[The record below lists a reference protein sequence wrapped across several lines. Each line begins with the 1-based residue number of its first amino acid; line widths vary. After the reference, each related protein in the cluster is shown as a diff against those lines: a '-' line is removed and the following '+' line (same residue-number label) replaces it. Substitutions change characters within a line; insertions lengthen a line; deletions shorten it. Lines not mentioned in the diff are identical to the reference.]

1 MISTW
6 SGVNSRRPDVYKRQ
20 LQLLVLLVHLLL
32 LSLYSL
38 ALHLLIGR
46 ILADEGKAAIHL
58 CQILGTED

>member
-1 MISTW
+1 MSL
-6 SGVNSRRPDVYKRQ
+6 YM

-46 ILADEGKAAIHL
+46 ILADEGRRRYICVRFLALKMNISL
-58 CQILGTED
+58 S